1 MSSKPTIT
9 DETKQRFASI
19 YVLDHMINTPKTFPL
34 FLERNDEDLEPI
46 LEHLLVKECIEIH
59 DKERYIPTEKGRE
72 ALRLFMARYSEFL
85 RIFDIYCGVDLGTGE
100 FAFARYFE
108 FEDEQAWKSYL
119 NQERW
124 DDLRVAAAEFKNID
138 PVEIVFMSFIN
149 EGKFGRDKTGWQFD
163 LLLGTVWDE
172 IAVIV
177 ETALHVEDIGYGS
190 GQDRVQGKD
199 VMGDVLTQG
208 AKLLTDLLA
217 QEDRRSGGGSEGSG
231 LAPAAA
237 VGDGAGEGED
247 EYVEHV
253 WVEHYPP
260 GYYEPYY
267 DPFYVSPLWLAVFL
281 F

>member
-1 MSSKPTIT
+1 MIT
-9 DETKQRFASI
+9 EETKQRFAAI

-46 LEHLLVKECIEIH
+46 LEHLLVVECIEIH

-85 RIFDIYCGVDLGTGE
+85 RIFDIYCGVDLKAGE

-108 FEDEQAWKSYL
+108 LEDEQEWKAYL

-149 EGKFGRDKTGWQFD
+149 EGRFGRDETGWQFD
-163 LLLGTVWDE
+163 LLLGSVWDE
-172 IAVIV
+172 IAGIV
-177 ETALHVEDIGYGS
+177 ETAIHVEDLGYGS
-190 GQDRVQGKD
+190 GRDKVQGKD
-199 VMGDVLTQG
+199 VMGDVLAQG
-208 AKLLTDLLA
+208 AKLLTELLDE
-217 QEDRRSGGGSEGSG
+217 EDSRSGGGSEGGG

-237 VGDGAGEGED
+237 AAAAEDHED
-247 EYVEHV
+247 EEEYVDHVYVEH
-253 WVEHYPP
+253 HPA

>member
-1 MSSKPTIT
+1 MSPPKIS
-9 DETKQRFASI
+9 DEKRQRFASI

-34 FLERNDEDLEPI
+34 FLERNDADLEPI

-59 DKERYIPTEKGRE
+59 DKERYVPTAKGRD

-85 RIFDIYCGVDLGTGE
+85 RIFDIYCGVDLEAGE

-108 FEDEQAWKSYL
+108 LEDEQEWKAYL
-119 NQERW
+119 RQERW

-149 EGKFGRDKTGWQFD
+149 EGRFGRDETGWQFD
-163 LLLGTVWDE
+163 LLLGSVWDQ
-172 IAVIV
+172 IAKIV
-177 ETALHVEDIGYGS
+177 ETAIHVDDLGYGS
-190 GQDRVQGKD
+190 GPDKVAGKD
-199 VMGDVLTQG
+199 VIGDVLVRG
-208 AKLLTDLLA
+208 AKLLTDLLDD
-217 QEDRRSGGGSEGSG
+217 EERRSGGGSEDGGG
-231 LAPAAA
+231 LAPAQ
-237 VGDGAGEGED
+237 VDPDEE

-253 WVEHYPP
+253 WVEQYPSA
-260 GYYEPYY
+260 YYQPYY

>member
-1 MSSKPTIT
+1 MGSKPKIT
-9 DETKQRFASI
+9 EETKQRFASV

-85 RIFDIYCGVDLGTGE
+85 RIFDIYCGVDLKAGE

-108 FEDEQAWKSYL
+108 LEDEQGWKAYL

-149 EGKFGRDKTGWQFD
+149 EGRFGRDETGWQFD
-163 LLLGTVWDE
+163 LLLGSVWDE
-172 IAVIV
+172 IAGIV
-177 ETALHVEDIGYGS
+177 ETAIHVEDLGYGS
-190 GQDRVQGKD
+190 GRDKVQGKD
-199 VMGDVLTQG
+199 VMGDVLAQG
-208 AKLLTDLLA
+208 AKLLTELLDE
-217 QEDRRSGGGSEGSG
+217 EDSRSGGGSEGGG
-231 LAPAAA
+231 LAPAAP
-237 VGDGAGEGED
+237 DEDHED
-247 EYVEHV
+247 EEEYVDHVYVEH
-253 WVEHYPP
+253 HPA